1 MPGYSVHARSPSPT
15 RGAKERR
22 GGAVGPAQAPMT
34 VEAVVARAEAL
45 CAALGRTLDA
55 RASTADYLAE
65 RGDLAAEAGQL
76 AHLFP

>member
-1 MPGYSVHARSPSPT
+1 
-15 RGAKERR
+15 
-22 GGAVGPAQAPMT
+22 MT

-55 RASTADYLAE
+55 KVNVAMLERARAVHRASTADYLAE